1 MSHTG
6 ILKVA
11 ANGTST
17 VRFSLRLSSVR
28 RTMRT
33 VQESMKQL
41 GFIVVPLLVSACGVQ
56 VRAETPPPPVV
67 TVDVAAQPPPEPA
80 APAGAT
86 VNVDVEPVPQGNPEE
101 VQATTEPPD
110 PVYEEQTDSPNVG
123 YVWVGGYWG
132 WNGVDWGWSWGRW
145 AQPPEGQIY
154 IEPYYERVG
163 GRVVYVQG
171 SWGAPDAP
179 RRSYGGERIQFTAAV
194 RPANY
199 HRGEHVVV
207 EHRAGPLP
215 GKRPGGAYV
224 KATGTVRPLPTA
236 TAPAH
241 RVAST
246 HDTVA
251 PRSEPNKEPLN
262 ARGAATAHEGA
273 TGHEPTPAHGA
284 TTPAHEAATPAHEPV
299 TPAHEAATPAHEPV
313 TPAHGGITA
322 REAATAHETNTGE
335 APKKDVAAETAA
347 HAPPPASH
355 AAPPP
360 AQPKRP
366 APAPPPKKK
375 K

>member
-1 MSHTG
+1 
-6 ILKVA
+6 
-11 ANGTST
+11 
-17 VRFSLRLSSVR
+17 
-28 RTMRT
+28 
-33 VQESMKQL
+33 MKWL
-41 GFIVVPLLVSACGVQ
+41 GSIVVPLLVSACGVQ
-56 VRAETPPPPVV
+56 VRAEGPPPPVV

-80 APAGAT
+80 PPGAT
-86 VNVDVEPVPQGNPEE
+86 VNVEVEPIPQGNPEE

-110 PVYEEQTDSPNVG
+110 PVYEEPTDSPNVG

-145 AQPPEGQIY
+145 AQPPEGRIY
-154 IEPYYERVG
+154 VEPYYERVG

-236 TAPAH
+236 TAPTH

-246 HDTVA
+246 HDAVA

-262 ARGAATAHEGA
+262 ARGAATAHEGV
-273 TGHEPTPAHGA
+273 TGHEATSAHEGM
-284 TTPAHEAATPAHEPV
+284 TPAHEGV
-299 TPAHEAATPAHEPV
+299 TPAHESVTPAHESV
-313 TPAHGGITA
+313 TPARGGITA
-322 REAATAHETNTGE
+322 REAATAHETSAAD
-335 APKKDVAAETAA
+335 APKRDVPAETAA
-347 HAPPPASH
+347 HATPAPSH
-355 AAPPP
+355 AAPP
-360 AQPKRP
+360 AQAKKPT
-366 APAPPPKKK
+366 PAPPPKKK

>member
-1 MSHTG
+1 
-6 ILKVA
+6 
-11 ANGTST
+11 
-17 VRFSLRLSSVR
+17 
-28 RTMRT
+28 
-33 VQESMKQL
+33 MKQL

-224 KATGTVRPLPTA
+224 KATGTARPLPTA

-284 TTPAHEAATPAHEPV
+284 T